1 MIPVKNAIQVVLLV
15 KESLIKIVLLVLILF
30 FFIALLVKELALL
43 NSIQTLTSIDA
54 NLAMIPIA
62 SIADSR
68 INAQN
73 VNHHI
78 FYIKTHAIRI
88 NALKE
93 LLPIIQAKTQLALT
107 VPKIVLL
114 ALVETQMNA
123 LFVSKIYLLD

>member
-15 KESLIKIVLLVLILF
+15 MKSLIKIVLLVLILY

-43 NSIQTLTSIDA
+43 NSIQTLSLINA
-54 NLAMIPIA
+54 NLVMIPIA
-62 SIADSR
+62 RIADSR

-73 VNHHI
+73 VYHHI

-88 NALKE
+88 NVLKE

>member
-15 KESLIKIVLLVLILF
+15 MKSLIKIVLLVLILY

-43 NSIQTLTSIDA
+43 NSIQTLSLINA
-54 NLAMIPIA
+54 NLVMIPIA
-62 SIADSR
+62 RIADSR

-73 VNHHI
+73 VYHHI